1 MEEGSSSPHSSFL
14 SRLWRLLKKESLSPA
29 SFEAEINNLLDHG
42 EESGAIDQSASE
54 MIQSIVDFNDTVARQ
69 IMTPRIDVVGLEKSR
84 SLGEAIKTVL
94 DQGYSRLPVFDGD
107 LDHIVGFIVGKDL
120 LQVWGQDL
128 TLPLPEDIIRPV
140 SLVPGNKKIVD
151 ILSELRYRKS
161 HLAVV
166 LDEYG
171 GTAGL
176 VTMEDIIEEIV
187 GDIHDEYDEEDA
199 PIVELSPGV
208 TLAAGQAGI
217 NALSEYLGVNLPE
230 GDYDTL
236 GGFLTNQVGHVP
248 QIKEEIQWEDF
259 LFSITAAD
267 DRKVE
272 RVEIRRAPPQ
282 PGVNT

>member
-1 MEEGSSSPHSSFL
+1 M
-14 SRLWRLLKKESLSPA
+14 KKNSPA
-29 SFEAEINNLLDHG
+29 SFEAEINVLLDQG
-42 EESGAIDQSASE
+42 EESGAIGQSASE

-69 IMTPRIDVVGLEKSR
+69 IMTPRIDVVGLEKNR

-107 LDHIVGFIVGKDL
+107 LDHIVGFFVGKDL
-120 LQVWGQDL
+120 LQFWGQDL
-128 TLPLPEDIIRPV
+128 ALPLPGSIVRPIA
-140 SLVPGNKKIVD
+140 LVPGNKKIGD
-151 ILSELRYRKS
+151 LLSEFRYKKS
-161 HLAVV
+161 HMAVV

-187 GDIHDEYDEEDA
+187 GDIHDEYDEEEA
-199 PIVELSPGV
+199 PIVDLAPGV
-208 TLAAGQAGI
+208 TLAAGQASI
-217 NALSEYLGVNLPE
+217 NDLSEHLGVDLPD

-236 GGFLTNQVGHVP
+236 GGFLTNQVGRVP
-248 QIKEEIQWEDF
+248 QVKEEIKWEAL

-272 RVEIRRAPPQ
+272 RVEIRRAPPAA
-282 PGVNT
+282 GSDA

>member
-1 MEEGSSSPHSSFL
+1 MALEEGTHISFFG
-14 SRLWRLLKKESLSPA
+14 RLWRLLKKNSPA
-29 SFEAEINNLLDHG
+29 SFEAEINDILDHG
-42 EESGAIDQSASE
+42 EESGAIGQSASE

-69 IMTPRIDVVGLEKSR
+69 IMTPRIAVVGLEKSR
-84 SLGEAIKTVL
+84 PLGEAIKTVL

-120 LQVWGQDL
+120 LQFWGQDL
-128 TLPLPEDIIRPV
+128 DLPLPENIIRPI

-187 GDIHDEYDEEDA
+187 GDIHDEYDEEEA
-199 PIVELSPGV
+199 PFVDLAPGV

-217 NALSEYLGVNLPE
+217 GDLSEHLGVALPE

-236 GGFLTNQVGHVP
+236 GGFLTNQVGRVP
-248 QIKEEIQWEDF
+248 QIKEEIQWEDL
-259 LFSITAAD
+259 LFSITAGD

-272 RVEIRRAPPQ
+272 QVEIRRTPTAA
-282 PGVNT
+282 GSLENG